1 MRSPWRSPVSKEA
14 IKQRAYS
21 TIISVHVQATITLA
35 SCRRIGGISHCCI
48 SGAVPRGAWKEDIL
62 CKFLRGQLCSYSE
75 SLGVN
80 IGMYLEVRSSSGED
94 SKLKIER
101 MRLGNRVSIG
111 VQHTSVS
118 CLQSRTRM
126 VLIQVSALIEW
137 RRRREEK
144 TAKLKLKLKLRLKV
158 SRYGRRRRKPEAAKY
173 QHLMMTLLLF
183 KDMTKSGLKV
193 SFLPL
198 IIELESKLS

>member
-1 MRSPWRSPVSKEA
+1 
-14 IKQRAYS
+14 
-21 TIISVHVQATITLA
+21 
-35 SCRRIGGISHCCI
+35 
-48 SGAVPRGAWKEDIL
+48 
-62 CKFLRGQLCSYSE
+62 
-75 SLGVN
+75 
-80 IGMYLEVRSSSGED
+80 
-94 SKLKIER
+94 
-101 MRLGNRVSIG
+101 
-111 VQHTSVS
+111 
-118 CLQSRTRM
+118 
-126 VLIQVSALIEW
+126 LIEW

-144 TAKLKLKLKLRLKV
+144 TAKLKLKLKLKLRLEV